1 MASPLP
7 LPAGSP
13 SEAGAPDLLEAVVRM
28 AMAVLASRPGSMSAQ
43 VAGPSPMLTVNQ
55 TAALMGM
62 SRMTVIRKADAGELP
77 CVVVTRGSRRK
88 MRRFPR
94 AAIEELAARG
104 GSSAEVELGEY
115 TAQWLA
121 AAAARSAHAR
131 NDDAPGSSGRRSSTS
146 DPPEP
151 VSLSTTPGRPGTF
164 IHSNAVRQ
172 ATRHH

>member
-7 LPAGSP
+7 LPVGS
-13 SEAGAPDLLEAVVRM
+13 SGEAGAPDLLEALVRM
-28 AMAVLASRPGSMSAQ
+28 AMAMLASRPGSTPAQ
-43 VAGPSPMLTVNQ
+43 LSSPLPMLTVKQ
-55 TAALMGM
+55 TAAMMGM

-77 CVVVTRGSRRK
+77 CVVVSRGSRQK

-121 AAAARSAHAR
+121 AAAVRIG
-131 NDDAPGSSGRRSSTS
+131 PGQ
-146 DPPEP
+146 E
-151 VSLSTTPGRPGTF
+151 
-164 IHSNAVRQ
+164 
-172 ATRHH
+172 